1 MAGSAACGACRPGT
15 AKKRDLRSEMDI
27 MVATW
32 SLDLPHGHAAAA
44 RGPATRDRIRD
55 RARCLHANT
64 EHASLVGFAR
74 QSNVYA
80 NVTSHHGIALDIAL
94 DSQPLRYDT

>member
-27 MVATW
+27 MVAG
-32 SLDLPHGHAAAA
+32 DLPRPRGGVAADA
-44 RGPATRDRIRD
+44 DVRD

-64 EHASLVGFAR
+64 EHASLVALR
-74 QSNVYA
+74 PQSNVYA